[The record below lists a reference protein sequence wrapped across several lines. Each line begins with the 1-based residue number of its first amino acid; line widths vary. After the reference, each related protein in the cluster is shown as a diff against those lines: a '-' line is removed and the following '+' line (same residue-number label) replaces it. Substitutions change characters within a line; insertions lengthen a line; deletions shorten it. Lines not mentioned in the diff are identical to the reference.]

1 MSDKR
6 GQGVSLCQMRTASE
20 LSLDV
25 ASAQLGRAQ
34 SLCDDP
40 GAYSGDE
47 AREIL
52 ADAEHALYMARR
64 ALGLM

>member
-1 MSDKR
+1 MSAKR
-6 GQGVSLCQMRTASE
+6 GQGVPLCQMRTASE
-20 LSLDV
+20 RELDI
-25 ASAQLGRAQ
+25 ASAQLGMAQ

-40 GAYSGDE
+40 QAYTADE

-52 ADAEHALYMARR
+52 DGAEHALSLARR